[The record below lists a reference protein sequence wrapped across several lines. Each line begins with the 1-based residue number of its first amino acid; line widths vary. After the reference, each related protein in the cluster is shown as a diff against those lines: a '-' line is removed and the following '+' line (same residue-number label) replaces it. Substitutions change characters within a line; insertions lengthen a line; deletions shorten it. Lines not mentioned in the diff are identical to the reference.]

1 MGFIQPCFIQLQH
14 NFDVLWIIDKLDALG
29 YKPSIEQY
37 GMKEGSESTYI
48 ICKSDGSY
56 HYAYSISYFAN
67 DWGINCI
74 NHIGLFLA
82 LASLRDDTDFNQWFI
97 FPKIVT
103 KTICGYCGTTIGMD
117 GNVRV
122 IEGYDWIIRDAN
134 NTDWSDRI
142 NTELALCTDEKEKMF
157 VPRKATVVDLYK
169 RFMEF

>member
-1 MGFIQPCFIQLQH
+1 M
-14 NFDVLWIIDKLDALG
+14 
-29 YKPSIEQY
+29 
-37 GMKEGSESTYI
+37 
-48 ICKSDGSY
+48 
-56 HYAYSISYFAN
+56 
-67 DWGINCI
+67 
-74 NHIGLFLA
+74 
-82 LASLRDDTDFNQWFI
+82 
-97 FPKIVT
+97 T

-142 NTELALCTDEKEKMF
+142 NAELALCTDEKEKMF